1 MAVVK
6 IEKELPKGIM
16 LRKDGRYIGRFKY
29 LGETYTVYG
38 KTVKETQEKLDE
50 LKYETKHG
58 LYEKETNLT
67 VDAWFKTWIEQYKE
81 LTVKKGTIKTYTS
94 FYGNYIQSKLGKLKL
109 KDVRPEHIQKLY
121 NDMHK
126 QGLNRNT
133 IEIVSIVLGGMYKQA
148 YKNELI
154 SKNPVPLATLPK
166 ETSYKERRVLSR
178 EEQKLFLEY
187 AASSQYAPI
196 FEFALSTGMRGGE
209 IKALTWENVN
219 FTKGVISVRHTLI
232 KSGKEYYLDTPKTNS
247 SYRDIPMME
256 NVRILLKRQKVWQ
269 QENRLRIGEHWR
281 PVCGL
286 ENLVFTTNVGTPIDK
301 EYLKNSIDGIVKNIN
316 NDGIEFEH
324 ITMHTFRHSF
334 ATRCI
339 ENGVNPQ
346 TLKAILGHSKLAMT
360 MDLYAHVLPDKKS
373 EEMRKI
379 ANLF

>member
-1 MAVVK
+1 MATAKSENV
-6 IEKELPKGIM
+6 LPKGIM

-38 KTVKETQEKLDE
+38 KTVKETQEKLED

-81 LTVKKGTIKTYTS
+81 LTVKKGTIRTYTN
-94 FYGNYIQSKLGKLKL
+94 FYGNYIHDRLGKLKL
-109 KDVRPEHIQKLY
+109 KDVRPEHVQKLY

-166 ETSYKERRVLSR
+166 ETAYKERRVLSR
-178 EEQKLFLEY
+178 EEQKLFLDY

-232 KSGKEYYLDTPKTNS
+232 KSGNEYYLDTPKTGS

-256 NVRILLKRQKVWQ
+256 NVRILLKRQKIWQ
-269 QENRLRIGEHWR
+269 QESRLRIGEHWR

-301 EYLKNSIDGIVKNIN
+301 EYLKNSIDGIVKKIN
-316 NDGIEFEH
+316 NEGIEFEH

-339 ENGVNPQ
+339 ENGMNPQ
-346 TLKAILGHSKLAMT
+346 TLKAILGHSKLSMT
-360 MDLYAHVLPDKKS
+360 MDLYAHVLPDKKN

>member
-1 MAVVK
+1 
-6 IEKELPKGIM
+6 
-16 LRKDGRYIGRFKY
+16 
-29 LGETYTVYG
+29 
-38 KTVKETQEKLDE
+38 
-50 LKYETKHG
+50 
-58 LYEKETNLT
+58 
-67 VDAWFKTWIEQYKE
+67 
-81 LTVKKGTIKTYTS
+81 
-94 FYGNYIQSKLGKLKL
+94 L

-166 ETSYKERRVLSR
+166 DTSYKERRVLSR
-178 EEQKLFLEY
+178 EEQRIFLEY
-187 AASSQYAPI
+187 ATNSQYAPI

-209 IKALTWENVN
+209 IKALTWENIN
-219 FTKGVISVRHTLI
+219 FSQRIIAVRHTLI
-232 KSGKEYYLDTPKTNS
+232 KSGKEYSLDTPKTSS

-256 NVRILLKRQKVWQ
+256 NVRILLKRQKIWQ
-269 QENRLRIGEHWR
+269 QESRLRLGEYWR
-281 PVCGL
+281 PVDGL
-286 ENLVFTTNVGTPIDK
+286 DNLVFTTNVGTPIDK
-301 EYLKNSIDGIVKNIN
+301 EYLKNSIDGIVKKIN
-316 NDGIEFEH
+316 TDGIDFEH

-339 ENGVNPQ
+339 ENGMNPQ
-346 TLKAILGHSKLAMT
+346 TLKAILGHSKLSMT
-360 MDLYAHVLPDKKS
+360 MDLYAHVLPDQKS